1 MRRTKRSRID
11 ALSAQKCSLL
21 SCFLLWVP
29 SPRPSSTVELADERW
44 RVKKAD
50 EKEELSLLDN
60 SGVNH
65 QWREAEF
72 SAMARVTRLGLRR
85 RAFCHLGSN
94 SAGNELQSTGCIQI
108 QMDKFMDVTLYF
120 LSVIFAQCL
129 SDPILFS
136 EWSPALSVLSTPSDF
151 FGEIRIPLVKKIWW
165 WRDLLQKTNV
175 LLVS

>member
-1 MRRTKRSRID
+1 M
-11 ALSAQKCSLL
+11 
-21 SCFLLWVP
+21 
-29 SPRPSSTVELADERW
+29 
-44 RVKKAD
+44 
-50 EKEELSLLDN
+50 DN

-151 FGEIRIPLVKKIWW
+151 FGEIRIPLVKKSDDDEIFF
-165 WRDLLQKTNV
+165 RRQTYC
-175 LLVS
+175 